1 LGSYRVVTSIFEAT
15 TRQTGVVFISVT
27 LRIIDVFSVQNN
39 PHRRWLYAMTQ
50 PYSNEGL
57 VEIYQ
62 LLFSD
67 DIERYRRSYS
77 GSLIYPWR
85 ELFDEATSDEALRQI
100 LDDSSLETRPKLLA
114 ANTLTKRGGSL
125 PTRRLLGVVIE
136 VGLDQGLDVLAA
148 YQDGT
153 ARYINFSGKLI
164 VWETVTPESEALIKD
179 LFTAA
184 ETVVAQIGPWDQAR
198 RPAPETGQ
206 IRLNFLA
213 ADGLYF
219 GEGPLAVLARDPLGG
234 PVINAA
240 TQLMQFLIGH
250 AQK

>member
-1 LGSYRVVTSIFEAT
+1 
-15 TRQTGVVFISVT
+15 
-27 LRIIDVFSVQNN
+27 
-39 PHRRWLYAMTQ
+39 MTQ
-50 PYSNEGL
+50 TYPNEGL

-62 LLFSD
+62 LLFCD
-67 DIERYRRSYS
+67 DLERYRRSYS
-77 GSLIYPWR
+77 GSEIYPWR
-85 ELFDEATSDEALRQI
+85 DLFDTQTTDEALGQI
-100 LDDSSLETRPKLLA
+100 LADASLETRPKLLA
-114 ANTLTKRGGSL
+114 ASILTKRGVSL
-125 PTRRLLGVVIE
+125 PGRQLLGVVIE

-164 VWETVTPESEALIKD
+164 VWETVTPESDALIKD
-179 LFTAA
+179 LFTAGDK
-184 ETVVAQIGPWDQAR
+184 VVAQIGPWDQPR

-206 IRLNFLA
+206 IRLNFLG

-240 TQLMQFLIGH
+240 TQLMQFLIAH